1 METIEILLSML
12 CVIFFL
18 IFIVLFCAFINIE
31 RCLIDIKE
39 KIGNEIKKPND
50 PKD

>member
-1 METIEILLSML
+1 METIEILFFVL
-12 CVIFFL
+12 CIILFL

-31 RCLIDIKE
+31 RCLIDLKE
-39 KIGNEIKKPND
+39 KISNEIKKLND